1 MILQSSI
8 SKLSNRLY
16 QAALTRVGKK
26 LARRIPEDVIER
38 DYVLA
43 WFLNEMAAHTLLATA
58 LAFKG
63 GTALRRVYFGEY
75 RFSED
80 LDFTLTRSVS
90 LDELFAAFRQVFD
103 SLQAKSGIVMRLD
116 EDNVTNHIRN
126 DTFFFIYKGPLPAE
140 KTVKVDLTRDETI
153 VFDLERKP
161 VFISYPEYADLPH
174 SAVLQVYALHE
185 IAVEKVLALTD
196 GARREPRDL
205 YDLWFLLQEGHL
217 QYPDEI
223 VGGLSRKL
231 ASREGRDTDVLVP
244 RLERVEAA
252 LRVAWNKRLSAQVEI
267 LPPFDDSFREVKR
280 LMRTFD
286 ELRGYGS

>member
-8 SKLSNRLY
+8 SKLANRLY
-16 QAALTRVGKK
+16 QEALTKVGRK

-103 SLQAKSGIVMRLD
+103 PLQAKSGITMRLD
-116 EDNVTNHIRN
+116 EDNVTNHTRN

-161 VFISYPEYADLPH
+161 VIISYPEYADLPH
-174 SAVLQVYALHE
+174 SAVLQVYALYE

-205 YDLWFLLQEGHL
+205 YDLWFLLQEGYL

-286 ELRGYGS
+286 ELRGYR